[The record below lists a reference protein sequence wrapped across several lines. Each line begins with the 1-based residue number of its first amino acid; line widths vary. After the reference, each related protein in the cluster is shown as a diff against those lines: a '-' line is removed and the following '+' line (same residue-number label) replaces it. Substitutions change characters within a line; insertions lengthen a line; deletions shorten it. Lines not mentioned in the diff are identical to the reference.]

1 LLRPGFD
8 LRRHELSLLANG
20 DLGWIHVTMMVATGL
35 LTVAAA
41 FGLRQALTSGP
52 GRTRGPILI
61 GVYGLGVSVAGL
73 LTADPALGFPP
84 GTPGGQALILSWHG
98 IGHLVA
104 GSIGFLGLIVAC
116 FVFARRF
123 QSEGKP
129 LWAAYSSITGVVFL
143 AGFVGIASGS
153 ANPTVNAAFGM
164 AAIVAW
170 AWVSLLCARARAR
183 VIHCSTGKLDLHG
196 FTGTM

>member
-1 LLRPGFD
+1 AGVMAGPIYVAVGLAEALLLPGFD

-20 DLGWIHVTMMVATGL
+20 DVGWVHVAMMVATGL

-52 GRTRGPILI
+52 GRVGRPPLMGIS
-61 GVYGLGVSVAGL
+61 GLGVATAGRRP
-73 LTADPALGFPP
+73 ADPALGFPP
-84 GTPGGQALILSWHG
+84 GTSEGRALVLSWHG

-123 QSEGKP
+123 QSGGKP
-129 LWAAYSSITGVVFL
+129 LWA
-143 AGFVGIASGS
+143 
-153 ANPTVNAAFGM
+153 
-164 AAIVAW
+164 
-170 AWVSLLCARARAR
+170 
-183 VIHCSTGKLDLHG
+183 
-196 FTGTM
+196 